1 MVESSFKNLDEAE
14 CTESDFLKNLNILK
28 PQKKIAGF
36 PIFID
41 LFLNNHTNI
50 DYEFENHYIFFV
62 YHPLSEISSHLC
74 RVIIKMKD
82 IYPKTNIII
91 FSNEKNIQIFKKLH
105 DLGCLNIFGSFFDP
119 KHVQFLKIYECKK
132 LVILSSKNEPNAK
145 NTNIFG
151 NFLYRYLRES
161 FPNVGEKLFFEN
173 DGFFNPMEETQKNF
187 TDEFLFSILSKY
199 ALNENLKYL
208 IDGLMQDSEIII
220 CTLNLNDKLATK
232 FKNFGNL
239 LLFFFNLNHSI
250 LPLGLSHQN
259 FKEKKKKNENETIEE
274 FIANP
279 ELTLRLKKGFK
290 ILLFMKKRNFFK
302 ILSKINNF

>member
-1 MVESSFKNLDEAE
+1 
-14 CTESDFLKNLNILK
+14 
-28 PQKKIAGF
+28 
-36 PIFID
+36 
-41 LFLNNHTNI
+41 
-50 DYEFENHYIFFV
+50 
-62 YHPLSEISSHLC
+62 
-74 RVIIKMKD
+74 
-82 IYPKTNIII
+82 
-91 FSNEKNIQIFKKLH
+91 
-105 DLGCLNIFGSFFDP
+105 
-119 KHVQFLKIYECKK
+119 
-132 LVILSSKNEPNAK
+132 
-145 NTNIFG
+145 
-151 NFLYRYLRES
+151 
-161 FPNVGEKLFFEN
+161 
-173 DGFFNPMEETQKNF
+173 
-187 TDEFLFSILSKY
+187 
-199 ALNENLKYL
+199 
-208 IDGLMQDSEIII
+208 MQESEIII